1 MATRYDAVISRKDKD
16 GKVRYTKIGAAFPAK
31 DGKDGFNIVL
41 DALPMPNAEGQAWIS
56 LYVPKPKEDAEHH
69 DQRSISERA
78 MPKRRDD
85 PISTGRPRQ
94 SDMDDDQIPFAPEFR

>member
-16 GKVRYTKIGAAFPAK
+16 GKVRYTRIGAAFPAK

-56 LYVPKPKEDAEHH
+56 LFVPKQKEGAEPE
-69 DQRSISERA
+69 QSISERA
-78 MPKRRDD
+78 TATIKRPD
-85 PISTGRPRQ
+85 PISSGR
-94 SDMDDDQIPFAPEFR
+94 SLKADMDDDIPFAPESR

>member
-41 DALPMPNAEGQAWIS
+41 DALPMPNADGQAWIS
-56 LYVPKPKEDAEHH
+56 LYVPKAKEDADHN
-69 DQRSISERA
+69 DQRPISERA
-78 MPKRRDD
+78 QEKIRRPD
-85 PISTGRPRQ
+85 PISSGRNN
-94 SDMDDDQIPFAPEFR
+94 DMNDDVPF

>member
-1 MATRYDAVISRKDKD
+1 MALRYDAVISRKDKD

-56 LYVPKPKEDAEHH
+56 LYVPKPKEDAEHQ

-78 MPKRRDD
+78 MPKR
-85 PISTGRPRQ
+85 PAQISSGKRSIIP
-94 SDMDDDQIPFAPEFR
+94 DDDMQDEVPF

>member
-31 DGKDGFNIVL
+31 EGKDGFNIVL

-56 LYVPKPKEDAEHH
+56 LYVPKPKDGEAE
-69 DQRSISERA
+69 QSISQRATPKGPAKRSII
-78 MPKRRDD
+78 PDD
-85 PISTGRPRQ
+85 
-94 SDMDDDQIPFAPEFR
+94 DMDGDAIPF

>member
-1 MATRYDAVISRKDKD
+1 MTDRYDAVISRKDKS

-56 LYVPKPKEDAEHH
+56 LYVPKPREGDAPSPS
-69 DQRSISERA
+69 RTSG
-78 MPKRRDD
+78 
-85 PISTGRPRQ
+85 GRND
-94 SDMDDDQIPFAPEFR
+94 DMDDSVPF